1 MSTNIP
7 MISRFLAIVG
17 YINSAVSAAS
27 FLMAMFLL
35 QKSSLFWSPQSIAEQ
50 ETPVPIFKIATLEIA
65 NEYDLHRYLTI
76 LRIVIVILYVI
87 SRLPYML
94 STNVHSFAYLFVKTS
109 SKYCRNVTILMLT
122 HMLINI
128 LGIVSILLSQICQLP
143 KFLESLISTA
153 TILSNVICACL
164 AIAYFLNSILAGIYA
179 ARGQYFKSFL
189 IYPVIKV

>member
-1 MSTNIP
+1 
-7 MISRFLAIVG
+7 MISRFLAIIG
-17 YINSAVSAAS
+17 YINSAVAAAS

-35 QKSSLFWSPQSIAEQ
+35 KKSSLFWSPQSIVEQ
-50 ETPVPIFKIATLEIA
+50 ETPVPIFKIATLEIT
-65 NEYDLHRYLTI
+65 NEYDLHRSLTI
-76 LRIVIVILYVI
+76 LRIVIVILYVT

-94 STNVHSFAYLFVKTS
+94 STNIHSFAYLSVKTS
-109 SKYCRNVTILMLT
+109 SKYCRNATILMLT

-128 LGIVSILLSQICQLP
+128 LGIVSILLYQICQLP

-153 TILSNVICACL
+153 TILGNVICACL
-164 AIAYFLNSILAGIYA
+164 AIAYFLNSIVAGIYA

>member
-7 MISRFLAIVG
+7 IRSRFLAIIG
-17 YINSAVSAAS
+17 YINSAVVAAS

-35 QKSSLFWSPQSIAEQ
+35 RKSSLFWSPQSIVEQ

-65 NEYDLHRYLTI
+65 NEYDLHRFLTI

-87 SRLPYML
+87 SLLPCIFR
-94 STNVHSFAYLFVKTS
+94 TNIHSFAYLSVKTS
-109 SKYCRNVTILMLT
+109 SKYCRNITILMLI

-128 LGIVSILLSQICQLP
+128 LGIVLILWYQICQFP

-153 TILSNVICACL
+153 TILGNIICACL
-164 AIAYFLNSILAGIYA
+164 SIAYFLNSIVAGIYA
-179 ARGQYFKSFL
+179 ARGKYFKSFL